1 MALIG
6 NEMEYAKKILTGA
19 VKEKNLFKA
28 LVILTKYYCFELGMD
43 DKEIEKNLRLYIKA
57 MGGDVDDEAIENI
70 IKSNT
75 SSKTNVNKLDHIII
89 TVQEWQTIQEMGRTE
104 RERKLLF
111 TLLCMYKVKIGLG
124 YSDNG
129 LVKIEYTQLNSLA
142 HVVFKS
148 TERIDVFRYF
158 IECGMIEMGMGQL
171 ASRVKLHY
179 VFPDSKQLIKIT
191 DFEAFNVYYDYL
203 KKGGRLINCKE
214 CGKLVLT
221 GKGKQYN
228 SVRYCKDCANKI
240 EQERKN
246 EQKRNSRA
254 TK

>member
-6 NEMEYAKKILTGA
+6 NEVEYAKKILTGA

-28 LVILTKYYCFELGMD
+28 LVILTKYYYFELGMNE
-43 DKEIEKNLRLYIKA
+43 KEIEKNLRFYIKA
-57 MGGDVDDEAIENI
+57 MDSIVDDEAIENI

-148 TERIDVFRYF
+148 TERIDVFRYL

-203 KKGGRLINCKE
+203 KNGGRLIRCKE
-214 CGKLVLT
+214 CGKLVLVKPKAPT
-221 GKGKQYN
+221 K
-228 SVRYCKDCANKI
+228 YCKDCANKI
-240 EQERKN
+240 KLEQTN
-246 EQKRNSRA
+246 ESKKR
-254 TK
+254 TKQ

>member
-6 NEMEYAKKILTGA
+6 NEVEYAKKILTGA

-28 LVILTKYYCFELGMD
+28 LVILTKYYCFELGMN

-57 MGGDVDDEAIENI
+57 MGGNVDDEAIENI

-89 TVQEWQTIQEMGRTE
+89 TIQEWQTIQEMGRTE

-148 TERIDVFRYF
+148 TERIDVFRYL

-203 KKGGRLINCKE
+203 KKGGRLIRCKE
-214 CGKLVLT
+214 CGKLVLVKPKAPT
-221 GKGKQYN
+221 K
-228 SVRYCKDCANKI
+228 YCKDCANKI
-240 EQERKN
+240 KLEQTN
-246 EQKRNSRA
+246 ESKKR
-254 TK
+254 TKQ

>member
-6 NEMEYAKKILTGA
+6 NEVEYAKKILTGA

-28 LVILTKYYCFELGMD
+28 LVILTKYYCFELGMN

-57 MGGDVDDEAIENI
+57 MGGNVDDEAIENI

-89 TVQEWQTIQEMGRTE
+89 TIQEWQTIQEMGRTE

-158 IECGMIEMGMGQL
+158 IECGMLEMGMGQL

-203 KKGGRLINCKE
+203 KNGGKLIRCKE
-214 CGKLVLT
+214 CGRLVLA
-221 GKGKQYN
+221 KGNKTQ
-228 SVRYCKDCANKI
+228 YCKDCAKIKTNENKK
-240 EQERKN
+240 EYDKT
-246 EQKRNSRA
+246 KRVR
-254 TK
+254 

>member
-28 LVILTKYYCFELGMD
+28 LVILTKYYYFELGMN

-75 SSKTNVNKLDHIII
+75 SSKTNINKLDHIII

-148 TERIDVFRYF
+148 TERIDVFRYL

-203 KKGGRLINCKE
+203 KKGGRLITCKE
-214 CGKLVLT
+214 CGKLVHVAN
-221 GKGKQYN
+221 KQDR
-228 SVRYCKDCANKI
+228 STKYCKDCKREKQL
-240 EQERKN
+240 EQ
-246 EQKRNSRA
+246 QRNSMAKARG
-254 TK
+254 

>member
-1 MALIG
+1 
-6 NEMEYAKKILTGA
+6 
-19 VKEKNLFKA
+19 
-28 LVILTKYYCFELGMD
+28 
-43 DKEIEKNLRLYIKA
+43 
-57 MGGDVDDEAIENI
+57 
-70 IKSNT
+70 
-75 SSKTNVNKLDHIII
+75 
-89 TVQEWQTIQEMGRTE
+89 
-104 RERKLLF
+104 
-111 TLLCMYKVKIGLG
+111 MYKVKNGLG

-254 TK
+254 PK

>member
-75 SSKTNVNKLDHIII
+75 SSKTNVNKLDYIII
-89 TVQEWQTIQEMGRTE
+89 TIQEWQTVQEMGRTE

-148 TERIDVFRYF
+148 SERIDVFRYF

-203 KKGGRLINCKE
+203 KNGGKLVRCKE
-214 CGKLVLT
+214 CGKLVLSKSKT
-221 GKGKQYN
+221 CPSK
-228 SVRYCKDCANKI
+228 YCKDCAKRI

-246 EQKRNSRA
+246 KFQREH
-254 TK
+254 

>member
-28 LVILTKYYCFELGMD
+28 LVILTKYYYFELGMN

-57 MGGDVDDEAIENI
+57 MDGIVDDEVIKNI

-203 KKGGRLINCKE
+203 KNGGKLVRCKE
-214 CGKLVLT
+214 CGKLVLSKSKT
-221 GKGKQYN
+221 CPSK
-228 SVRYCKDCANKI
+228 YCKDCAKRI

-246 EQKRNSRA
+246 KFQREH
-254 TK
+254 

>member
-6 NEMEYAKKILTGA
+6 NEVEYAKKILTGA

-28 LVILTKYYCFELGMD
+28 LVILTKYYYFELGMN

-57 MGGDVDDEAIENI
+57 MGGDVDGEAIENI

-75 SSKTNVNKLDHIII
+75 SSKTNINKLDHIVI
-89 TVQEWQTIQEMGRTE
+89 TVQEWHTIQEMGRTE

-203 KKGGRLINCKE
+203 KKGGRLITCKE
-214 CGKLVLT
+214 CGKLVLAKPKAPT
-221 GKGKQYN
+221 K
-228 SVRYCKDCANKI
+228 YCKDCASKKI
-240 EQERKN
+240 EEQNRNRK
-246 EQKRNSRA
+246 
-254 TK
+254 

>member
-6 NEMEYAKKILTGA
+6 NEMEYAKKLLTGA

-89 TVQEWQTIQEMGRTE
+89 TIQEWQTIQEMGRTE

-148 TERIDVFRYF
+148 TERIDVFRYL

-179 VFPDSKQLIKIT
+179 VFPNSKQLIKIT

-203 KKGGRLINCKE
+203 KNGGKLVRCKE
-214 CGKLVLT
+214 CGKLVLSKSKT
-221 GKGKQYN
+221 CPSK
-228 SVRYCKDCANKI
+228 YCKDCAKRINI
-240 EQERKN
+240 EKTVERRKG
-246 EQKRNSRA
+246 
-254 TK
+254 

>member
-28 LVILTKYYCFELGMD
+28 LVILTKYYCFELGMN

-179 VFPDSKQLIKIT
+179 VFPDSKQLIEII

-203 KKGGRLINCKE
+203 KNGGKLVRCKE
-214 CGKLVLT
+214 CGKLVLSKSKT
-221 GKGKQYN
+221 CPSK
-228 SVRYCKDCANKI
+228 YCKDCAKRINI
-240 EQERKN
+240 EKTVERRKG
-246 EQKRNSRA
+246 
-254 TK
+254 

>member
-6 NEMEYAKKILTGA
+6 NEVEYAKKILTGA

-28 LVILTKYYCFELGMD
+28 LVILTKYYYFELGMN
-43 DKEIEKNLRLYIKA
+43 DKEIEKNLRIYIKA
-57 MGGDVDDEAIENI
+57 MDGSVDDETIENI

-75 SSKTNVNKLDHIII
+75 SSKTNINKLDYIII

-148 TERIDVFRYF
+148 TERIDVFRYL

-179 VFPDSKQLIKIT
+179 VFPNSKQLIKIT

-203 KKGGRLINCKE
+203 KKGGRLIRCKE
-214 CGKLVLT
+214 CGKLVLA
-221 GKGKQYN
+221 KGKNTQ
-228 SVRYCKDCANKI
+228 YCKDCSKEKEKEKAT
-240 EQERKN
+240 ERKRK
-246 EQKRNSRA
+246 ERA
-254 TK
+254 N

>member
-28 LVILTKYYCFELGMD
+28 LVILTKYYYFELGMN
-43 DKEIEKNLRLYIKA
+43 DKEIEKNLRLYIKT
-57 MGGDVDDEAIENI
+57 MNGNVDDEAIENI

-75 SSKTNVNKLDHIII
+75 SSKTNINKLDHIII
-89 TVQEWQTIQEMGRTE
+89 TIQEWQTIQEMGRTE

-203 KKGGRLINCKE
+203 KNGGKLVRCKE
-214 CGKLVLT
+214 CGKLVLSKSKT
-221 GKGKQYN
+221 CPSK
-228 SVRYCKDCANKI
+228 YCKDCAKRI

-246 EQKRNSRA
+246 KFQREH
-254 TK
+254 

>member
-28 LVILTKYYCFELGMD
+28 LVILTKYYCFELGMN

-89 TVQEWQTIQEMGRTE
+89 TIQEWQTIQEMGRTE

-148 TERIDVFRYF
+148 TERIDVFRYL

-203 KKGGRLINCKE
+203 KKGGRLVRCKE
-214 CGKLVLT
+214 CGKLVLA
-221 GKGKQYN
+221 KPKAPIK
-228 SVRYCKDCANKI
+228 YCKDCANKKI
-240 EQERKN
+240 EEQNRNRK
-246 EQKRNSRA
+246 
-254 TK
+254 

>member
-28 LVILTKYYCFELGMD
+28 LVILTKYYCFELGMN

-57 MGGDVDDEAIENI
+57 MGGNVDDEAIENI

-75 SSKTNVNKLDHIII
+75 SSKTNVNKLDHIVI
-89 TVQEWQTIQEMGRTE
+89 TIQEWQTIQEMGRTE

-179 VFPDSKQLIKIT
+179 IFPESKRLIEIT

-214 CGKLVLT
+214 CGKLVLA
-221 GKGKQYN
+221 KGNKTQ
-228 SVRYCKDCANKI
+228 YCKDCANKI

-246 EQKRNSRA
+246 EQKRISRA

>member
-28 LVILTKYYCFELGMD
+28 LVILTKYYYFELGMN
-43 DKEIEKNLRLYIKA
+43 DKEIEKNLRIYIKA
-57 MGGDVDDEAIENI
+57 MDGSVDDETIKNI

-75 SSKTNVNKLDHIII
+75 SDKTNINKLDHIII
-89 TVQEWQTIQEMGRTE
+89 TVQEWQTIQEIGRTE

-111 TLLCMYKVKIGLG
+111 TLLCMYKVKIGVG

-129 LVKIEYTQLNSLA
+129 LVKIEYTKLNSLA
-142 HVVFKS
+142 HVVFTRKQ
-148 TERIDVFRYF
+148 RIEMWRYL
-158 IECGMIEMGMGQL
+158 IDCGMIELGLGQL

-214 CGKLVLT
+214 CGKLVWAKPKAPT
-221 GKGKQYN
+221 K
-228 SVRYCKDCANKI
+228 YCKDCAKI
-240 EQERKN
+240 KEQERLKETMRKN
-246 EQKRNSRA
+246 RA
-254 TK
+254 TE

>member
-43 DKEIEKNLRLYIKA
+43 NKEIEKNLRLYIKV
-57 MGGDVDDEAIENI
+57 MGGDVDDEVIENI

-75 SSKTNVNKLDHIII
+75 SSKTNVNKLDNIII
-89 TVQEWQTIQEMGRTE
+89 TIQEWQTIQEMGRTE

-148 TERIDVFRYF
+148 TERIDVFRYL

-203 KKGGRLINCKE
+203 KKGGKLIRCIE
-214 CGKLVLT
+214 CGKLVYIANKNDGST
-221 GKGKQYN
+221 K
-228 SVRYCKDCANKI
+228 YCKDCKKKITTEQARLRKQKERAN
-240 EQERKN
+240 
-246 EQKRNSRA
+246 
-254 TK
+254 

>member
-28 LVILTKYYCFELGMD
+28 LVILTKYYCFELGMN

-57 MGGDVDDEAIENI
+57 MGGNVDDEAIENI

-89 TVQEWQTIQEMGRTE
+89 TVQEWQTIQEVGRTE

-129 LVKIEYTQLNSLA
+129 LVKIEYTQLNSLS

-148 TERIDVFRYF
+148 TERIEVFRYL

-179 VFPDSKQLIKIT
+179 VFPNSKQLIKVT

-203 KKGGRLINCKE
+203 KNGGKLIRCKE
-214 CGKLVLT
+214 CGKLVLSKSKT
-221 GKGKQYN
+221 CPSK
-228 SVRYCKDCANKI
+228 YCKDCAKRINI
-240 EQERKN
+240 EKTVERRKG
-246 EQKRNSRA
+246 
-254 TK
+254 

>member
-28 LVILTKYYCFELGMD
+28 LVILTKYYCFELGMN

-75 SSKTNVNKLDHIII
+75 SSKTNINKLDHIII
-89 TVQEWQTIQEMGRTE
+89 TIQEWQTIQEMGRTE

-158 IECGMIEMGMGQL
+158 IERGMIELGMGQL

-179 VFPDSKQLIKIT
+179 IFPESKRLIEIT

-214 CGKLVLT
+214 CGKLVLA
-221 GKGKQYN
+221 KGNKTQ
-228 SVRYCKDCANKI
+228 YCKDCANKI

-246 EQKRNSRA
+246 EQKRISRA

>member
-28 LVILTKYYCFELGMD
+28 LVILTKYYYFELGMN
-43 DKEIEKNLRLYIKA
+43 DKEIEKNLKLYIKA

-89 TVQEWQTIQEMGRTE
+89 TVQEWHTIQEMGRTE

-148 TERIDVFRYF
+148 TERIDVFRYL

-171 ASRVKLHY
+171 ASRIKLHY
-179 VFPDSKQLIKIT
+179 IFPDSKQLIKIT

-203 KKGGRLINCKE
+203 KNGGKLVRCKE
-214 CGKLVLT
+214 CGKLVLSKSKT
-221 GKGKQYN
+221 CPSK
-228 SVRYCKDCANKI
+228 YCKDCAKRI

-246 EQKRNSRA
+246 KFQREH
-254 TK
+254 